1 MSGSKTREVK
11 PVDADE
17 VKRMIDA
24 AILEYDSQL
33 LTRFEALLKSLK
45 DRLGE

>member
-1 MSGSKTREVK
+1 MTVIQTRELK
-11 PVDADE
+11 PVDADV

-33 LTRFEALLKSLK
+33 LTRFEALLKAIN
-45 DRLGE
+45 DRRS